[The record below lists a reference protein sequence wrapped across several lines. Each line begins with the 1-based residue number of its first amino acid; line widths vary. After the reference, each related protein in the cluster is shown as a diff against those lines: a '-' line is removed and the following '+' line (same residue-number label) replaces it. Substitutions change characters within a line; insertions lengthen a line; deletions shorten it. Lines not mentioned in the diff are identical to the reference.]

1 MAGAAG
7 TQSSTLTLS
16 GLNTTLTMLSQGG
29 SSTLNVGGSA
39 GAINITGNGGSGPIE
54 LVVNP
59 GAALRFGDPTGT
71 GIAVYEDTTTT
82 GQLDIGNDT
91 AGTKVASF
99 NQTTNI
105 CNLGNPLNSGAI
117 YLNNTTTVTSS
128 ASRPPVGGIVLTQT
142 GATTSEIYQQVNSGG
157 GSIQLGAT
165 VSNPQTVFITD
176 PTGVADAAYVDIT
189 GGTSGTSALRLQG
202 CRPSQTTATVSTNF
216 ASGGGGIL
224 NLTSGYNDG
233 QAKIEIA
240 DNSITFGRPPSAAAP
255 GWAPI
260 LLYGPQA
267 TGPGTITVDCSTL
280 PSGWCVVYGVSS
292 SGANPL
298 SPGDRA
304 SMFNTI
310 LYSGPGNVITAGGLG
325 GVPAYCTCL
334 PSATNNTSL
343 DVNFASATSASY
355 AIYGMPL
362 IGG

>member
-1 MAGAAG
+1 MTIAETGSPLNQVAKFNTAA
-7 TQSSTLTLS
+7 
-16 GLNTTLTMLSQGG
+16 
-29 SSTLNVGGSA
+29 
-39 GAINITGNGGSGPIE
+39 NIT
-54 LVVNP
+54 
-59 GAALRFGDPTGT
+59 
-71 GIAVYEDTTTT
+71 
-82 GQLDIGNDT
+82 DI
-91 AGTKVASF
+91 
-99 NQTTNI
+99 
-105 CNLGNPLNSGAI
+105 GNPLNAGAI

-128 ASRPPVGGIVLTQT
+128 GTRPAPSGIVLTP
-142 GATTSEIYQQVNSGG
+142 TSNVNSNIGQACASGG
-157 GSIQLGAT
+157 ALILGSSVACPATLVVQDTSGADTAFVGIVGSGSGGPIRLQGASAALNVPIIANNNVGPATLCLGA
-165 VSNPQTVFITD
+165 SANNPQTVFLTD
-176 PTGVADAAYVDIT
+176 PTGSTDAAYVDIT
-189 GGTSGTSALRLQG
+189 GGTAATRALRLQG
-202 CRPSQTTATVSTNF
+202 CRTGQNTATVSTNF
-216 ASGGGGIL
+216 ASGGGGVL

-280 PSGWCVVYGVSS
+280 PSGWCVVYGVSG

-310 LYSGPGNVITAGGLG
+310 LYSGPGNAITAGGLG
-325 GVPAYCTCL
+325 GVPAYCVTL

-343 DVNFASATSASY
+343 DVNFASATSSSY